1 MIFHLPPLLLRDKHV
16 YLPCIFTYIMDSSFD
31 RIIAH
36 VSEEMKAFET
46 FFTESLHCE
55 SPLLKE
61 IIAYILTQ
69 KGKRIRPLLVF
80 LSAAASG
87 KTINHATYISAAA
100 IEMLHTATIVH
111 DDVVD
116 GADERRG
123 QKSIKAVWRSK
134 AAVLV
139 GDYLLARAL
148 LLITR
153 AKLYDLLDIMVNPI
167 CEMSEGELIQI
178 EKSIKLDTSKEVYFD
193 IIRKKTAVLISSAMA
208 TGAKSVGADTQFV
221 DKMSEVGE
229 CIGIAFQIRDDI
241 FDYQKN
247 NLIGKP
253 TGNDIVE
260 KKITLPLLHALQKA
274 NEQEQKQVLKWVSE
288 AGKER
293 RNIDLVRN
301 FVTKYDGLAHAES
314 IAKEYSEKA
323 IGILSGITDSPAKNA
338 LQELARYAIVR
349 KK

>member
-1 MIFHLPPLLLRDKHV
+1 MLLLKDNHV
-16 YLPCIFTYIMDSSFD
+16 YLPCIFTQIMDISFD
-31 RIIAH
+31 RIIAP
-36 VSEEMKAFET
+36 VSVEMKAFET
-46 FFTESLHCE
+46 FFHESLLCE

-61 IIAYILTQ
+61 IINYILKQ

-80 LSAAASG
+80 LSAAATG
-87 KTINHATYISAAA
+87 KTINHATYVSASA

-116 GADERRG
+116 ESDERRG
-123 QKSIKAVWRSK
+123 QKSVKAIWRSK

-153 AKLYDLLDIMVNPI
+153 DKLYDLLDIMVTPI
-167 CEMSEGELIQI
+167 CEMSEGELLQI
-178 EKSIKLDTSKEVYFD
+178 EKSAKLDTSEEVYFD

-208 TGAKSVGADTQFV
+208 TGAKSVGADNELVQQ
-221 DKMSEVGE
+221 MSLIGE
-229 CIGIAFQIRDDI
+229 YIGIAFQIRDDI
-241 FDYQKN
+241 FDYQKT

-260 KKITLPLLHALQKA
+260 KKITLPLLHALGKA
-274 NEQEQKQVLKWVSE
+274 SERERKQVLKWLDE
-288 AGKER
+288 ADKHR
-293 RNIDLVRN
+293 KNIELVRD
-301 FVTKYDGLAHAES
+301 FVSRYDGLAHAKS
-314 IAKEYSEKA
+314 IAEEYSEKA
-323 IGILSGITDSPAKNA
+323 INILAEFTDSPAKNA
-338 LQELARYAIVR
+338 LQELARYAVSR